1 MKALSLNKYVGRA
14 ARVLRVASISAL
26 PVVYSKPAVDTVVQA
41 RLALSVS
48 VTEPL
53 PYRA

>member
-1 MKALSLNKYVGRA
+1 MKALSLNKYVDMA
-14 ARVLRVASISAL
+14 ARVLRIASASAL
-26 PVVYSKPAVDTVVQA
+26 PVVYLKPAVDTVVQA